1 MAEKSIQIEI
11 KRFPLKVKLD
21 DLSEQEV
28 SALATQVEEK
38 MNSLMQEEGEID
50 TLKQA
55 LKAALFFA
63 KQNYLQE
70 KRVQQAQK
78 NAEEKTKKLI
88 SRLQQSLEEKDD

>member
-21 DLSEQEV
+21 NLSGQEA
-28 SALATQVEEK
+28 SALALQVEEK

-55 LKAALFFA
+55 LKAAFFFA

-70 KRVQQAQK
+70 KNAQQAQK
-78 NAEEKTKKLI
+78 TAEEKTNKLI

>member
-11 KRFPLKVKLD
+11 KRFALKVKSD
-21 DLSEQEV
+21 NLSGQEA
-28 SALATQVEEK
+28 SALALQVEEK

-55 LKAALFFA
+55 LKAAFFFA